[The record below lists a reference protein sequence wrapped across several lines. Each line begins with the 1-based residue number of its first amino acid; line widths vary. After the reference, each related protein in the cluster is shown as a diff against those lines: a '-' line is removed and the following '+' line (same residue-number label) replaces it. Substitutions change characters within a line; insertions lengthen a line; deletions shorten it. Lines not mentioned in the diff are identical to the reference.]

1 MRITPFITLITIFL
15 SIHTAPGQT
24 FNSSGRV
31 IDDGRFAA
39 ATKQVNQFFRR
50 FNAEESKEGDI
61 RYRPG
66 DENYRDVD
74 LRKSFINI
82 LFDNETSGIS
92 NELKR
97 EFISY
102 VVSDTYPQYLNFH
115 GGQWFAEVNTVFT
128 YNGQRQEVV
137 LFLKLQPQGL
147 GYEWV
152 IENVNFQ
159 PFADAFDKPTGD
171 DKKFLH
177 PLSHELGFMNLRK
190 AIVENSRPES
200 YTPDGFEPD
209 FLTLFL
215 FEIKSDRMKFET
227 VKDTRFHFF
236 QIDKW
241 YFELAQFNRPGF
253 NTGWLIANLMKLE
266 EGDKEIILD
275 YIYDRN

>member
-1 MRITPFITLITIFL
+1 MRIVPLITLITIIL
-15 SIHTAPGQT
+15 SIQSAPGQT
-24 FNSSGRV
+24 LNSSGRL

-50 FNAEESKEGDI
+50 FNAEESKDGTI

-66 DENYRDVD
+66 DENYHDVD

-82 LFDNETSGIS
+82 LFDNETSDVS

-97 EFISY
+97 KFINH
-102 VVSDTYPQYLNFH
+102 VVSDTYPQFLNFH
-115 GGQWFAEVNTVFT
+115 GGEWFSEVNTVFN
-128 YNGQRQEVV
+128 YNGKRQDVV

-152 IENVNFQ
+152 IENVSFE
-159 PFADAFDKPTGD
+159 PFTAAFDKPKGD

-190 AIVENSRPES
+190 AIVENPRPES
-200 YTPDGFEPD
+200 YTLDSYRPDY
-209 FLTLFL
+209 LTLFL
-215 FEIKSDRMKFET
+215 YEIKKDRLKFVT

-236 QIDKW
+236 QIDNW
-241 YFELAQFNRPGF
+241 YFELSQFNRPGF

-266 EGDKEIILD
+266 DGDKQIILN

>member
-1 MRITPFITLITIFL
+1 MRIVFATLITIIL
-15 SIHTAPGQT
+15 SIFSAPGQT
-24 FNSSGRV
+24 FDSSGRI

-50 FNAEESKEGDI
+50 FNAEESKEGDV
-61 RYRPG
+61 RYNPG
-66 DENYRDVD
+66 DEKYHDLA

-97 EFISY
+97 EFISH
-102 VVSDTYPQYLNFH
+102 VTSETYPQYLNFH
-115 GGQWFAEVNTVFT
+115 GGDWFAELNTVFT
-128 YNGQRQEVV
+128 YNGKRQDVV

-152 IENVNFQ
+152 IDNVNFP
-159 PFADAFDKPTGD
+159 PFTAVFDKPTGD
-171 DKKFLH
+171 EKKFLH

-190 AIVENSRPES
+190 AIVDNPKPES
-200 YTPDGFEPD
+200 YTPDGFQPD
-209 FLTLFL
+209 YLTLFL
-215 FEIKSDRMKFET
+215 YEIKNNRLKFET
-227 VKDTRFHFF
+227 VKDTKFHFF

-241 YFELAQFNRPGF
+241 YFELGQFNRPGF

-266 EGDKEIILD
+266 KGDKEIILN
-275 YIYDRN
+275 YIYDRD

>member
-1 MRITPFITLITIFL
+1 MRLILLSLTTLFI
-15 SIHTAPGQT
+15 SIISAPGQS
-24 FNSSGRV
+24 FDSSGRV

-61 RYRPG
+61 RYNPG
-66 DENYRDVD
+66 DENYRDKA
-74 LRKSFINI
+74 LRRSFINI
-82 LFDNETSGIS
+82 LFDNETSDIS

-97 EFISY
+97 EFIAH

-115 GGQWFAEVNTVFT
+115 GGEWFAEVNTVFN
-128 YNGQRQEVV
+128 YNGRKQDVI

-152 IENVNFQ
+152 IENVNFP
-159 PFADAFDKPTGD
+159 PFSDAFNKPEGD

-177 PLSHELGFMNLRK
+177 PLSHELGFMNLKK
-190 AIVENSRPES
+190 AMLDNPRPES
-200 YTPDGFEPD
+200 YTPDGFQPD
-209 FLTLFL
+209 YLTLFL
-215 FEIKSDRMKFET
+215 FEIKSNRMKFET
-227 VKDTRFHFF
+227 VKDTKFHFF

-241 YFELAQFNRPGF
+241 YFELTQFNRPGF
-253 NTGWLIANLMKLE
+253 NTGWLIANLLKLE
-266 EGDKEIILD
+266 EGDKEIILN